1 MKKLLTSLTL
11 CTVLL
16 TGCTTTDTG
25 TFNPVLAENV
35 AKIAGS
41 STAIIL
47 LAIPKIS
54 SNPNVKVAI
63 YEVTTAIE
71 SVVPAQDQ
79 TYAQAITP
87 VVNATVDKL
96 IAQGKISTEEGSLIK
111 EACMVLASGVDLAL
125 IKYPKAKEVSANTNL
140 IVKSFMKAFNT
151 VFGGGVLIQNSK
163 DTIETVSE
171 LRKLNKDRLNKMVK

>member
-11 CTVLL
+11 CAVIL

-41 STAIIL
+41 STAIVL

-54 SNPNVKVAI
+54 SNPKIKSAI

-79 TYAQAITP
+79 TYTQAITP

-96 IAQGKISTEEGSLIK
+96 IAQGKITAEEGSLIK
-111 EACMVLASGVDLAL
+111 EACVVMASGVDLAL
-125 IKYPKAKEVSANTNL
+125 AKYPKAKEISANTTL
-140 IVKSFMKAFNT
+140 IVKSFMKSFNT
-151 VFGGGVLIQNSK
+151 VFSGGVLIQNSK
-163 DTIETVSE
+163 DTIDTVSE
-171 LRKLNKDRLNKMVK
+171 LRKINKDRLNRMVK